1 MNDQGRKLKIWLRQS
16 NVADRDF
23 CRRIMYESA
32 GKDGKGLSF
41 MKLIERCTADLSSDC
56 SSEKLFGALMDV
68 MDQYLSSYPAPP
80 SYRQKVYQKFFQWAS
95 DVGEKKKIPNYED
108 MLGNLYA
115 PINKDPVIGLIQ
127 ELHPRE
133 GITKDELSVKY
144 GVSQRVIQANLHRLD
159 SESDAEPFRIAGQS
173 VKVPVKRVSRE
184 DVKVE
189 DKDRRWRFYT
199 PDTLNPV
206 IFQCNIMQTATLLKS
221 FFYNYRDYGNLIPF
235 DMAVDV
241 WIQLSDYAKDRIQ
254 EIFGKQDND
263 FLEFLTEIE
272 DSSMEELHYF
282 HTEDDMNSDMQVS
295 ESERLNMAYKGGK
308 RCKVW
313 IAKERKWLYNRKIK
327 YDFDRHCYYAVCYTD
342 PYLEEK
348 IYLTDQDRI
357 YY

>member
-1 MNDQGRKLKIWLRQS
+1 MNDQGHKLIRWLRQS
-16 NVADRDF
+16 NIVDQEF
-23 CRRIMYESA
+23 YRRIMNESEEKN
-32 GKDGKGLSF
+32 GERLSLR
-41 MKLIERCTADLSSDC
+41 KLVDDCTADLSSEC
-56 SSEKLFGALMDV
+56 SSEKLFGALMDA

-95 DVGEKKKIPNYED
+95 DVGEKRKIPNYKDLLE
-108 MLGNLYA
+108 NLYA

-127 ELHPRE
+127 DLHPRE

-144 GVSQRVIQANLHRLD
+144 GVSQRVIQTNLHRLD
-159 SESDAEPFRIAGQS
+159 LESDAEPFRIAGQS

-184 DVKVE
+184 DGNEE
-189 DKDRRWRFYT
+189 DNDRRWRYYT

-241 WIQLSDYAKDRIQ
+241 WIQLSDYAKFRIQ
-254 EIFGKQDND
+254 EIFGKQDEE
-263 FLEFLTEIE
+263 FLVFLTEID
-272 DSSMEELHYF
+272 DSSTEELHHF
-282 HTEDDMNSDMQVS
+282 HTENNMNSDMQVS
-295 ESERLNMAYKGGK
+295 EIERLNMAYKGGK

-313 IAKERKWLYNRKIK
+313 IAKERKWLCDRKIK
-327 YDFDRHCYYAVCYTD
+327 YDFDRRCFYAVCYKD
-342 PYLEEK
+342 PDSEEK

-357 YY
+357 IY